1 MTVYHFHR
9 LKIGEVRRETEDA
22 ISVRFDVPEN
32 LTETFAFKH
41 GQHLTLRAIIDG
53 EELRRN
59 YSICSGVDDDEI
71 RVAIR
76 RLRGGRFSTFANDHF
91 KAGDEIDVM
100 PAKGRFFTPLD
111 PAHKQHYLAIAAGAG
126 ITPVLSI
133 IKTTLAREPGSDFTL
148 IYGNRNAASIMLRD
162 PLTYLKNRYPERFHL
177 IHVLS
182 REQRDVPLFN
192 GRIDPAKL
200 EALGERLVAFE
211 QMDEVF
217 LCGPQKMID
226 ALRPALSDQMGIDK
240 KHVHFELFGTED
252 QLRAKPVTP
261 SAAKGPRRRVTVI
274 ADGKQTRI
282 ELATEGQSI
291 LDAALAGG
299 ADLPFACKGGV
310 CCTCRAKLLS
320 GEVKMDVNYA
330 LEDDEVQDGFVL
342 TCQSHP
348 MTDEVVVDFDA
359 R

>member
-1 MTVYHFHR
+1 MTAYHFHR
-9 LKIGEVRRETEDA
+9 LRIAEVRRETEDA
-22 ISVRFDVPEN
+22 ISVRFDVPAE
-32 LTETFAFKH
+32 LIETFSFTQ
-41 GQHLTLRAIIDG
+41 GQHLTLRATIER

-59 YSICSGVDDDEI
+59 YSICSGLDDGEVRI
-71 RVAIR
+71 AIR
-76 RLRGGRFSTFANDHF
+76 RLPGGRFSTFANENF

-100 PAKGRFFTPLD
+100 PAKGRFFTSLD
-111 PAHKQHYLAIAAGAG
+111 ADHKKRYLAIAAGAG

-133 IKTTLAREPGSDFTL
+133 VKTTLAREPKSHFTL
-148 IYGNRNAASIMLRD
+148 IYGNRNVASIMLRD
-162 PLTYLKNRYPERFHL
+162 PLTYLKNRHPERFHL

-182 REQRDVPLFN
+182 REARDVPLFN

-200 EALGERLVAFE
+200 AALGERLVDFGS
-211 QMDEVF
+211 MDEVF

-226 ALRPALSDQMGIDK
+226 ALRPALVEAHGIDP

-252 QLRAKPVTP
+252 QLRARPAATP
-261 SAAKGPRRRVTVI
+261 TGPRRQVTVI
-274 ADGKQTRI
+274 ADGKRTRV
-282 ELATEGQSI
+282 ELASDGQSI

-310 CCTCRAKLLS
+310 CCTCRAKLVS
-320 GEVKMDVNYA
+320 GEVEMDVNYA
-330 LEDDEVQDGFVL
+330 LEEHEVEAGFVL

-348 MTDEVVVDFDA
+348 LTDEVVVDFDA